1 MKDETIH
8 PWALLMDQTAYSGP
22 LCHLEQAEPLIP
34 LGQPGAEALTAA
46 LAEGRPVPLCPRE
59 SPAEGVDTPVAA
71 ADLNEDRLSAAL
83 AALSARTRRESSVY
97 GQSGLCLAE
106 GRLFSA
112 EGVSAPLLLWPV
124 QLEQRPEGWQLVRSG
139 EGQLLNR
146 PALDRLVQDTAEPEE
161 EWSLNREPLYRQIDQ
176 MLAGLAA
183 AGWSVAGGLPP
194 VALRAA
200 RPGAAAAGGQLRRP
214 AAGRNSH

>member
-34 LGQPGAEALTAA
+34 LGQPGGEALTAA
-46 LAEGRPVPLCPRE
+46 LTEGRPVPLCPRE
-59 SPAEGVDTPVAA
+59 TPAEGLDTPVAV
-71 ADLNEDRLSAAL
+71 ADLNGDRLSAAL

-97 GQSGLCLAE
+97 GHSGLCLAE
-106 GRLFSA
+106 GRLFSV

-146 PALDRLVQDTAEPEE
+146 PALDRLAQAATPPEE
-161 EWSLNREPLYRQIDQ
+161 EWSLNRERSSCCRRTASAPGCRT
-176 MLAGLAA
+176 GL
-183 AGWSVAGGLPP
+183 L
-194 VALRAA
+194 
-200 RPGAAAAGGQLRRP
+200 
-214 AAGRNSH
+214 